1 MSARDTYVRPMR
13 GWWRRNPFFVR
24 YMAREA
30 TAIFVYLYALLL
42 IAGLV
47 ALRNGPAAF
56 DAWLAMLRNP
66 AVMSFL
72 FASLGVFAYYTL
84 SWFRIMPKTMP
95 PLRFAGRRVA
105 AGAITAAGLAAAAIA
120 SGALVA
126 LALA

>member
-47 ALRNGPAAF
+47 ALRNGPASF
-56 DAWLAMLRNP
+56 DAWLGMLRNP
-66 AVMSFL
+66 FVMSFL
-72 FASLGVFAYYTL
+72 LASQGVFAYHTL

-95 PLRFAGRRVA
+95 PVRFAGRRVA
-105 AGAITAAGLAAAAIA
+105 AAAITAAGLAAAAIA
-120 SGALVA
+120 SGALIA
-126 LALA
+126 LGLA